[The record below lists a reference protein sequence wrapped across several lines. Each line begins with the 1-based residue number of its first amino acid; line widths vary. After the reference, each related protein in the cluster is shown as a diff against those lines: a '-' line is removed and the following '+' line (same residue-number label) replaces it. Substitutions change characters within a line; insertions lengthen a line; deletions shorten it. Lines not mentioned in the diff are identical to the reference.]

1 MYIRY
6 KAPAIL
12 NVRNNTADVLRTTP
26 SPSIAAVERVKS
38 PNVLP
43 SVEKATAFI
52 SYIMELLIASNMAG
66 PGLKIAT
73 IATVTNKNH
82 V

>member
-1 MYIRY
+1 MRY
-6 KAPAIL
+6 KEPTIL
-12 NVRNNTADVLRTTP
+12 KVKKNTADVLRTTP
-26 SPSIAAVERVKS
+26 SPNMAAPERVKR
-38 PNVLP
+38 PRLLP
-43 SVEKATAFI
+43 SVESATAFI
-52 SYIMELLIASNMAG
+52 SYWIELLIANKIAG